1 MSRRVLVIEDE
12 EKLRRVVQLQLQTS
26 GYDVELAATAEEGVA
41 AAERADLV
49 LTDLRLPGMSGLDFL
64 DRMHAARPGLP
75 VVLMTAYGSVETAVE
90 AMKKGASDFLVKP
103 FSLDHLTAVV
113 AKALEFQALRDENQ
127 RLREELG
134 GRYQLD
140 SIVGRSAVMQDV
152 FAMVLRAA
160 PTRATVLLAGES
172 GVGKDMIARAIH
184 YHSPR
189 RDKPF
194 VKINCTAIP
203 ENLMESELFGYEKGA
218 FTGANA
224 TKPGKFEQADTGTVF
239 LDEIGDV
246 PLAIQVKLLRVL
258 QEREFERLGSN
269 KTRHIDVRVV
279 AATNVDLRRA
289 LEEGTF
295 REDLYYRLNVLPI
308 NIPPLRERRDDI
320 PYLADHFIRKH
331 AAELGTAEL
340 PMSAEAADKL
350 MAYHWPGNVREL
362 ENVVERSLVLATGSR
377 LEAADIRLD
386 MAPRSRTAA
395 PAGGD
400 PMFLP
405 EGMTLD
411 QYEDAIIREAM
422 RRAQGNKSHAA
433 RLLGLTRNA
442 LRYRLGQMGLE
453 TGSDND
459 A

>member
-1 MSRRVLVIEDE
+1 
-12 EKLRRVVQLQLQTS
+12 
-26 GYDVELAATAEEGVA
+26 
-41 AAERADLV
+41 
-49 LTDLRLPGMSGLDFL
+49 
-64 DRMHAARPGLP
+64 
-75 VVLMTAYGSVETAVE
+75 
-90 AMKKGASDFLVKP
+90 
-103 FSLDHLTAVV
+103 
-113 AKALEFQALRDENQ
+113 
-127 RLREELG
+127 
-134 GRYQLD
+134 
-140 SIVGRSAVMQDV
+140 
-152 FAMVLRAA
+152 VLRAA

-189 RDKPF
+189 KDKPF
-194 VKINCTAIP
+194 IKINCTAIP

-218 FTGANA
+218 FTGANM
-224 TKPGKFEQADTGTVF
+224 TKPGKFELADTGTVF

-246 PLAIQVKLLRVL
+246 PLAIQVKLLRIL

-308 NIPPLRERRDDI
+308 NIPSLRERREDI

-340 PMSAEAADKL
+340 EMTAEATDKL

-362 ENVVERSLVLATGSR
+362 ENVIERSLVLATGGR
-377 LEAADIRLD
+377 LESSDIRMD
-386 MAPRSRTAA
+386 MAPRSRAA
-395 PAGGD
+395 ATGGD
-400 PMFLP
+400 GTLFLP
-405 EGMTLD
+405 DGMTLD
-411 QYEDAIIREAM
+411 QYEETIIREAM
-422 RRAQGNKSHAA
+422 RRAQGNKSQAA

-453 TGSDND
+453 TGSDSD

>member
-26 GYDVELAATAEEGVA
+26 GYEVELAGTAEEGLA
-41 AAERADLV
+41 LAERADLV

-64 DRMHAARPGLP
+64 EKMHALRPGLP
-75 VVLMTAYGSVETAVE
+75 VVMMTAFGSVETAVD
-90 AMKKGASDFLVKP
+90 AMKKGAADFLVKP
-103 FSLDHLTAVV
+103 FSLDHLTAVA
-113 AKALEFQALRDENQ
+113 AKALEMQDLREENK
-127 RLREELG
+127 RLKEELG

-140 SIVGRSAVMQDV
+140 SIVGRSAPMQEV
-152 FAMVLRAA
+152 FAMVLRVA

-189 RDKPF
+189 KDKPF

-218 FTGANA
+218 FTGANM
-224 TKPGKFEQADTGTVF
+224 TKPGKFELADTGTVF

-246 PLAIQVKLLRVL
+246 PMAIQVKLLRIL

-308 NIPPLRERRDDI
+308 NIPSLRERRDDI

-331 AAELGTAEL
+331 AAELGAAEL
-340 PMSAEAADKL
+340 EMSVDATEKL

-362 ENVVERSLVLATGSR
+362 ENVIERSLVLANGGR

-386 MAPRSRTAA
+386 MAPRSRAA
-395 PAGGD
+395 AGGGD
-400 PMFLP
+400 TLFLP
-405 EGMTLD
+405 DGMTLD
-411 QYEDAIIREAM
+411 QYEETIIREAM
-422 RRAQGNKSHAA
+422 RRAQGNKSQAA

-442 LRYRLGQMGLE
+442 LRYRLGQMGME
-453 TGSDND
+453 TGGDSDSL
-459 A
+459 

>member
-1 MSRRVLVIEDE
+1 MSQRILVIEDE
-12 EKLRRVVQLQLQTS
+12 EKLRRVVQLQLQS
-26 GYDVELAATAEEGVA
+26 AGYEVELAATAEEGET

-49 LTDLRLPGMSGLDFL
+49 LTDLRLPGISGLDFL
-64 DRMHAARPGLP
+64 ERMHAVRRSLP
-75 VVLMTAYGSVETAVE
+75 VIMMTAYGSVETAVE
-90 AMKKGASDFLVKP
+90 AMKKGAADFLVKP

-113 AKALEFQALRDENQ
+113 AKALEVKELREENQ

-134 GRYQLD
+134 GRYQLG
-140 SIVGRSAVMQDV
+140 SIVGRSAAMQEV
-152 FAMVLRAA
+152 FGMVLRAA

-189 RDKPF
+189 KDKPF
-194 VKINCTAIP
+194 IKINCTAIP

-218 FTGANA
+218 FTGANL

-246 PLAIQVKLLRVL
+246 PLGIQVKLLRIL

-308 NIPPLRERRDDI
+308 NIPSLRERREDI

-331 AAELGTAEL
+331 AADLGTPEL
-340 PMSAEAADKL
+340 AMSEEAASKL

-362 ENVVERSLVLATGSR
+362 ENVIERSLVLATGGR

-386 MAPRSRTAA
+386 MAPRSRVTAGSNEA
-395 PAGGD
+395 I
-400 PMFLP
+400 FLP

-411 QYEDAIIREAM
+411 QYEESIIREAM
-422 RRAQGNKSHAA
+422 KRAQGNKSQAA

-442 LRYRLGQMGLE
+442 LRYRLGQMGME

-459 A
+459 S